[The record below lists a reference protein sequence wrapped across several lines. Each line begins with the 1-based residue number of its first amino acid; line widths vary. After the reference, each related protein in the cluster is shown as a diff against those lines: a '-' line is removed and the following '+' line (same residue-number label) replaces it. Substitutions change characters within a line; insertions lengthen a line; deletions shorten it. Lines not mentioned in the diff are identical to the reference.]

1 MLNGKELEKYC
12 LLDKG
17 NTYILQEHCSILSHD
32 QGGPMVGPM
41 CEAHLSSERREHCF
55 QTI

>member
-1 MLNGKELEKYC
+1 MLDGKEVEKYC